1 MNDYQMYRKKS
12 TNLRLYKNDSMNFKN
27 KNHIQTLSNIFTNNV
42 SNLEISSQFL
52 NKKNPQKLIEENISN
67 MKHSHYNSNIKNS
80 SFPINTTN
88 SSSNK
93 NISCNIVYNSNK
105 NHREGSIRKQKNIN
119 LFKKNCEIFINFKF
133 IIHYR
138 RSL

>member
-12 TNLRLYKNDSMNFKN
+12 TNLRLIKNESMNFKN
-27 KNHIQTLSNIFTNNV
+27 KNHIQTLNNILTTNV
-42 SNLEISSQFL
+42 SGLEKSTQFL

-67 MKHSHYNSNIKNS
+67 MKHSHYNSNIKNF

-105 NHREGSIRKQKNIN
+105 NHREGSIRKQKNI
-119 LFKKNCEIFINFKF
+119 FNF
-133 IIHYR
+133 
-138 RSL
+138 LL